1 MFLKM
6 KKPEIL
12 KIRQRYL
19 KRIAPFIGKSILKIL
34 SGQRRVG
41 KTFLIFQIIDQ
52 IKELN
57 PDANIIC
64 INCEDLDFSFIRNG
78 KELNS
83 YILSKWKEGVS
94 NHIFIDEIQEI
105 EEYEKTL
112 SSLLL
117 KPGNDIYLTFNN
129 ANLLS
134 GEFAGLLIGKYVE
147 FNIYSLSYPEFL
159 DFHNTTDSSENFR
172 LFAKYGG
179 LPFLRN
185 LKLTDEVAWEY
196 LRSIYTTII
205 FRDVVLRN
213 NINNNLIFDRYVR
226 YVAENSGSP
235 FFPKKISE
243 FISSRRITDFIRK
256 QQSVISSVQIQKYTS
271 HLADA
276 FLIRKVNRL
285 DVSTGKELENGEKY
299 YFDNTGIRNAIAGF
313 KALDKA
319 RIYQNIVFNHLL
331 YLGFDVKAGV
341 FSGNEIDFIATR
353 LNEKI
358 YILVTGNIETEKTF
372 EKEFSFLLKIKD
384 NYPKWIVTEN
394 EFSGNSIEGIS
405 IIPIREFLLKD
416 F

>member
-1 MFLKM
+1 M
-6 KKPEIL
+6 KKPETL
-12 KIRQRYL
+12 KIRHRYL
-19 KRIAPFIGKSILKIL
+19 KRIDPFIGKSILKIL

-52 IKELN
+52 IKEQN

-83 YILSKWKEGVS
+83 YILSKWKDGVS

-129 ANLLS
+129 ANLLNS
-134 GEFAGLLIGKYVE
+134 ELAGLLIGKYVE
-147 FNIYSLSYPEFL
+147 FSIYSLSYPEFL
-159 DFHNTTDSSENFR
+159 DFHNIPDSSDNFR

-213 NINNNLIFDRYVR
+213 NINNNLIFDRYVK

-243 FISSRRITDFIRK
+243 FISSKRISDFIRK

-313 KALDKA
+313 KTLDKE
-319 RIYQNIVFNHLL
+319 RIYQNIIFNHLL
-331 YLGFDVKAGV
+331 YLGFEVKAGV
-341 FSGNEIDFIATR
+341 FSGNEIDFIANR

-358 YILVTGNIETEKTF
+358 YILVTGHIEDTKSF
-372 EKEFSFLLKIKD
+372 EKEYGFLMKIKD
-384 NYPKWIVTEN
+384 NYPKWVITEN
-394 EFSGNSIEGIS
+394 EFSGNSIEGIKV
-405 IIPIREFLLKD
+405 IPIREFLMLE